1 MLSPVVTE
9 SIAKLKFPPTGVADG
24 GFQMYDYVLR
34 SQAYLLGSV
43 VIFTVIPAKAGIQ
56 RPLAANA
63 YLPATGF

>member
-34 SQAYLLGSV
+34 SQAYLLAMSTIYDGSGE
-43 VIFTVIPAKAGIQ
+43 FANGI
-56 RPLAANA
+56 
-63 YLPATGF
+63 